1 MILEKKV
8 KNLVL
13 LVSLLAIILSFSL
26 PAFAHKVILY
36 AYVEGDKIIAEG
48 GFGDGSPAKNAEITV
63 HNKAGKLLAEG
74 TTDANGVC
82 EIQIPAKTD
91 LELKMKAG
99 MGHQAEYS
107 ITESELPS
115 LSQEESAT
123 NSDLKAKA
131 QTVNEEQLRKI
142 IAEELDKKLA
152 PIKKSIVQ
160 SNQDTS
166 PSFTEII
173 GGIGYIFGLMGV
185 ALYFRKGNK

>member
-1 MILEKKV
+1 MILEKRF
-8 KNLVL
+8 KNLIL
-13 LVSLLAIILSFSL
+13 LVSLLAFILSFSL

-63 HNKAGKLLAEG
+63 HNKAGELLAEG
-74 TTDANGVC
+74 TTDENGVC

-91 LELKMKAG
+91 LELTMKAG

-107 ITESELPS
+107 ISESELPNLAQQQS
-115 LSQEESAT
+115 TSSTALET
-123 NSDLKAKA
+123 NS

-160 SNQDTS
+160 ANQDTG

>member
-1 MILEKKV
+1 MILRNKMEKV
-8 KNLVL
+8 VL
-13 LVSLLAIILSFSL
+13 SITILAIIIFFSL
-26 PAFAHKVILY
+26 PVFAHRIVLY

-74 TTDANGVC
+74 KTDKNGVC

-91 LELKMKAG
+91 LELKMRAG

-107 ITESELPS
+107 ISESELPDLAQQQS
-115 LSQEESAT
+115 KSSSALET
-123 NSDLKAKA
+123 NS

-142 IAEELDKKLA
+142 IAEELDKKLN
-152 PIKKSIVQ
+152 PIKKSIIQ
-160 SNQDTS
+160 ANQDTG
-166 PSFTEII
+166 PGFTEII

-185 ALYFRKGNK
+185 ALYFKKGKK

>member
-1 MILEKKV
+1 MILEKRM
-8 KNLVL
+8 KNLIL

-48 GFGDGSPAKNAEITV
+48 SFGDGSPAKNAEITV
-63 HNKAGKLLAEG
+63 HNKAGNLLAEG
-74 TTDANGVC
+74 KTDANGIC

-107 ITESELPS
+107 ITESKLPN
-115 LSQEESAT
+115 LAQQQSAAD
-123 NSDLKAKA
+123 SDLKTAA
-131 QTVNEEQLRKI
+131 QTVNEEELRKI
-142 IAEELDKKLA
+142 IAEELDKKLN
-152 PIKKSIVQ
+152 PIKKTIIQ
-160 SNQDTS
+160 ANQETG

-185 ALYFRKGNK
+185 ALYFKKGKK